1 MPTARQTRPA
11 PVGCAG
17 HEEDLGDETMLNA
30 YAREEPL
37 SDPRV
42 VIAGISCSRMED
54 ICQDLNKAVPR
65 HSSCVALGE

>member
-11 PVGCAG
+11 PLGCAG

-42 VIAGISCSRMED
+42 VIAGISGSRMED
-54 ICQDLNKAVPR
+54 MARPQQSPPSAQLVR
-65 HSSCVALGE
+65 SVG